1 MDSSHIMDSSQIPMI
16 LAIVL
21 LIVGSAYFSATETA
35 FSSLNRIRMKNMAA
49 DGNKRAQLTLDLAE
63 QYDRLLS
70 TILIGNNIVNICSTS
85 IATVLFIAWFGSA
98 AGPTLSTVVMTIL
111 VLIFGE
117 ISPKSLAKESPEKFA
132 MFSAPILRIFLTIL
146 TPLNFL
152 FMQWKKLLSRL
163 FPSEADSGITEDEL
177 LTIVDE
183 ATNDGTFDEQESD
196 LIRSAIEFN
205 DLDVI
210 DVFTPRVSVCGIE
223 STATNDEITAIFR
236 ETGFSRLPVYEDSID
251 HIVGI
256 LHEKDFYNHVIANN
270 QPISAVLQ
278 APLFI
283 APSLQISDLLRLF
296 QKSQTHLAI
305 ITDEYGGTAG
315 IVTMEDIL
323 EELVGEIWDEHDK
336 VEPEIEQLSDTTYR
350 VRGETRLSKLFDEL
364 DLDTPETDLTT
375 VNGWLMSQ
383 LTTTYEKEVFVYN
396 NTLRFTI
403 EQTNGRYIAFILV
416 ERILP
421 ESGDLLTD
429 LSKNNVS

>member
-98 AGPTLSTVVMTIL
+98 AGPTLSTVAMTIL

-305 ITDEYGGTAG
+305 ITDEYGGTPG
-315 IVTMEDIL
+315 IVTMASIL
-323 EELVGEIWDEHDK
+323 EELVGGIWDEHDK
-336 VEPEIEQLSDTTYR
+336 VEP
-350 VRGETRLSKLFDEL
+350 
-364 DLDTPETDLTT
+364 
-375 VNGWLMSQ
+375 
-383 LTTTYEKEVFVYN
+383 
-396 NTLRFTI
+396 
-403 EQTNGRYIAFILV
+403 AH
-416 ERILP
+416 
-421 ESGDLLTD
+421 
-429 LSKNNVS
+429 

>member
-1 MDSSHIMDSSQIPMI
+1 MDSSHIPLIV
-16 LAIVL
+16 AIVI
-21 LIVGSAYFSATETA
+21 LIIGSAYFSATETA

-49 DGNKRAQLTLDLAE
+49 DGNKRAQLTLDMAD

-85 IATVLFIAWFGSA
+85 IATVLFIAWFGSST
-98 AGPTLSTVVMTIL
+98 GPTLSTVVMTVL

-132 MFSAPILRIFLTIL
+132 MFSAPILRVFLTIL
-146 TPLNFL
+146 SPLNFL
-152 FMQWKKLLSRL
+152 FGQWKKLLSHI
-163 FPSEADSGITEDEL
+163 FPSEADTGITEDEL

-223 STATNDEITAIFR
+223 DTATNEEIAQVFR
-236 ETGFSRLPVYEDSID
+236 ETGFSRLPVYHDNID

-256 LHEKDFYNHVIANN
+256 LHEKDFYNHVIAEHK
-270 QPISAVLQ
+270 PVSAVLQ
-278 APLFI
+278 APLYI

-296 QKSQTHLAI
+296 QQSQTHLAI

-336 VEPEIEQLSDTTYR
+336 VEPEIEQLSENTYR

-383 LTTTYEKEVFVYN
+383 LNSIYEKEVFVYEG
-396 NTLRFTI
+396 LRFTI
-403 EQTNGRYIAFILV
+403 EQTNGRYISFILV
-416 ERILP
+416 EHLCP
-421 ESGDLLTD
+421 ESPEPT
-429 LSKNNVS
+429 KEIVS

>member
-1 MDSSHIMDSSQIPMI
+1 MDSSHIPLIV
-16 LAIVL
+16 AIVI
-21 LIVGSAYFSATETA
+21 LIIGSAYFSATETA

-49 DGNKRAQLTLDLAE
+49 DGNKRAQLTLDMAD

-85 IATVLFIAWFGSA
+85 IATVLFIAWFGSST
-98 AGPTLSTVVMTIL
+98 GPTLSTVVMTVL

-132 MFSAPILRIFLTIL
+132 MFSAPILRVFLTIL
-146 TPLNFL
+146 SPLNFL
-152 FMQWKKLLSRL
+152 FGQWKKLLSHI
-163 FPSEADSGITEDEL
+163 FPSEADTGITEDEL

-223 STATNDEITAIFR
+223 DTATNEEVAQVFR
-236 ETGFSRLPVYEDSID
+236 ETGFSRLPVYHDNID

-256 LHEKDFYNHVIANN
+256 LHEKDFYNHVIAEHK
-270 QPISAVLQ
+270 PVSAVLQ
-278 APLFI
+278 APLYI

-296 QKSQTHLAI
+296 QQSQTHLAI

-336 VEPEIEQLSDTTYR
+336 VEPEIEQLSENTYR

-383 LTTTYEKEVFVYN
+383 LNSIYEKEVFVYEG
-396 NTLRFTI
+396 LRFTI
-403 EQTNGRYIAFILV
+403 EQTNGRYISFILV
-416 ERILP
+416 EHLCP
-421 ESGDLLTD
+421 ESPEPT
-429 LSKNNVS
+429 KETVS